1 MRFQKVFQMSPGCRL
16 CGVSVVR
23 FSHEVWSLVNI
34 HIIEQ
39 CLVEP
44 PLDGTP
50 AWKPLPQELKKENRK
65 C

>member
-1 MRFQKVFQMSPGCRL
+1 MSPGYRL
-16 CGVSVVR
+16 LGVSVVR
-23 FSHEVWSLVNI
+23 FSHEVWRLVNI
-34 HIIEQ
+34 HIIEQWQ